1 MSTDTAVETLSKR
14 FFGVTPARLVLGLAV
29 LGAIMAVLVLL
40 DRDSGSAYGPL
51 DSLSPEVGEPAPQ
64 FVLPGPDGELV
75 RLSDFAG
82 QPVWINFWAT
92 WCGPCRREL
101 PDIQQ
106 LAIEFESDD
115 LVVLAVNLG
124 ESSDTATDFWDELG
138 LELRI
143 LLDSNEDVAIQ
154 YRRLGLPNNFFI
166 DREGVLQGFQLG
178 FLTEGQMREKLAD
191 VGLS

>member
-1 MSTDTAVETLSKR
+1 MSEDTAVETLSKR
-14 FFGVTPARLVLGLAV
+14 FFGVTPVRLLLGLAV

-40 DRDSGSAYGPL
+40 DRGSDSEYGPL
-51 DSLSPEVGEPAPQ
+51 DSLSPEIGEPAPQ
-64 FVLPGPDGELV
+64 FVLRSPDGDLV

-82 QPVWINFWAT
+82 QPVWLNFWAT

-101 PDIQQ
+101 PDIQR
-106 LAIEFESDD
+106 LATEFEDDD

-138 LELRI
+138 LELTI

-154 YRRLGLPNNFFI
+154 YRRVGLPNNFFI

-178 FLTEGQMREKLAD
+178 FLTEGKMREKLAD
-191 VGLS
+191 IGLS

>member
-1 MSTDTAVETLSKR
+1 MNTDTVAETLSRR
-14 FFGVTPARLVLGLAV
+14 FFGVTPVLLLIGLAV
-29 LGAIMAVLVLL
+29 LGEFIAVLVLL
-40 DRDSGSAYGPL
+40 ERDCEGKYGPL

-64 FVLPGPDGELV
+64 FVLRDSGGELV

-106 LAIEFESDD
+106 LALEFEDD
-115 LVVLAVNLG
+115 GLVVLTLNQG
-124 ESSDTATDFWDELG
+124 ESSGTATDFWEELG
-138 LELRI
+138 LDLAI
-143 LLDSNEDVAIQ
+143 LLDESEDVAGQ
-154 YRRLGLPNNFFI
+154 YRLIGLPNNFFI
-166 DREGVLQGFQLG
+166 DEDGILRGFQHG

>member
-1 MSTDTAVETLSKR
+1 MSIDTAVETLSKR

-29 LGAIMAVLVLL
+29 LGAIMAVLLLL
-40 DRDSGSAYGPL
+40 DRDSDGEYGPL
-51 DSLSPEVGEPAPQ
+51 DSRSPEIGEPAPQ
-64 FVLPGPDGELV
+64 FALRTPDGELV

-106 LAIEFESDD
+106 MAIEFEDD
-115 LVVLAVNLG
+115 DIVVLAVNLG

-138 LELRI
+138 LELTI

-191 VGLS
+191 IGLS

>member
-1 MSTDTAVETLSKR
+1 MGTDTAAEILSKR
-14 FFGVTPARLVLGLAV
+14 FFGVTPGRLVLGLAV
-29 LGAIMAVLVLL
+29 LGAIVAVLVFL
-40 DRDSGSAYGPL
+40 DRDSDGEYGPL
-51 DSLSPEVGEPAPQ
+51 DNLSPEIGEPAPQ
-64 FVLPGPDGELV
+64 FALRNPAGELV

-101 PDIQQ
+101 PDIQE
-106 LAIEFESDD
+106 LANEFEGDD

-124 ESSDTATDFWDELG
+124 ESKDTATDFWDELG

-166 DREGVLQGFQLG
+166 DREGVLRGFQLG

-191 VGLS
+191 IGLS